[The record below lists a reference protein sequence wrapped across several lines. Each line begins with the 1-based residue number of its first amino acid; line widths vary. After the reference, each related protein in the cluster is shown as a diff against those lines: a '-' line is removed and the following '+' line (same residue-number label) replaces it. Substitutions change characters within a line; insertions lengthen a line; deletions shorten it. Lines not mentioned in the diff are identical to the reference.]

1 MGGATLTFWS
11 GTTDATAGLF
21 ASVAAS
27 AGVTVAANDATA
39 LYPITLVPPAAFTCE
54 ITGDSADAGLA
65 DWLFRTTMTG
75 DAPCAAVPAVPGRD
89 VAALAVAA
97 PARAHR
103 IDTPA
108 DRPMT
113 C

>member
-1 MGGATLTFWS
+1 VGGATLTFWS

-54 ITGDSADAGLA
+54 ITGDSVAAGLP
-65 DWLFRTTMTG
+65 DWLFSTTMTG
-75 DAPCAAVPAVPGRD
+75 DPAVVAAPGGD
-89 VAALAVAA
+89 VVAALAVAA
-97 PARAHR
+97 PPRVHAS
-103 IDTPA
+103 DSPA
-108 DRPMT
+108 ARPMT